1 MPTMLSGSGKREWR
15 LLARE
20 QGQLHGQF
28 HERTCPKYVPETN
41 IRLRTRSGNIS
52 ACMNRLIA
60 FHEAGHATAAA
71 VLGMPLEYVSMVPK
85 GDLGEH
91 AAMGALH
98 APMTTEYLKCMSVFF
113 MAGIVAE
120 LLYKQSTDPNEM
132 DEGMDACNRDLVDFS
147 NHKQVFDSLSE
158 LSGKP
163 SEDDAIDEATRL
175 IERNWHIVVMIAGVL
190 ATHETLSGADVR
202 LIVRVETGVY
212 PKVRQKW

>member
-1 MPTMLSGSGKREWR
+1 
-15 LLARE
+15 
-20 QGQLHGQF
+20 
-28 HERTCPKYVPETN
+28 
-41 IRLRTRSGNIS
+41 
-52 ACMNRLIA
+52 
-60 FHEAGHATAAA
+60 
-71 VLGMPLEYVSMVPK
+71 
-85 GDLGEH
+85 
-91 AAMGALH
+91 
-98 APMTTEYLKCMSVFF
+98 

-163 SEDDAIDEATRL
+163 SEYDAIDEATRL
-175 IERNWHIVVMIAGVL
+175 IERNWNIVVMIAGVS